1 VMRLSDTRF
10 MGTDFGV
17 GGELSAIVV
26 ADLLANG
33 TVCLVHSETFE
44 VPSHMDFDAYVARV
58 ADRFR
63 HDDMADAVAYAFGSV
78 AFGLAKKVAKKL
90 AGKLTSLKSKAR
102 AQRRLDLSSR
112 VRRKRRREELAR
124 RRRG

>member
-1 VMRLSDTRF
+1 MRLSDNRL

-26 ADLLANG
+26 ADLLTDG

-44 VPSHMDFDAYVARV
+44 VPSCMDFDAYVARV

-90 AGKLTSLKSKAR
+90 AGKATSLKSKAR
-102 AQRRLDLSSR
+102 AQRRLDRTSNTRS
-112 VRRKRRREELAR
+112 RKRAAELG